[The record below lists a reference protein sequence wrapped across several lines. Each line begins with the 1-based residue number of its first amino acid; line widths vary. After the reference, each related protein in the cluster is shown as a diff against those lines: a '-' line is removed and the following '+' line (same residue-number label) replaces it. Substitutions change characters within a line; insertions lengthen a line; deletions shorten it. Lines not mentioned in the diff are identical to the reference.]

1 VQLPLVSSEQVV
13 AVELVL
19 LEEMVELAVEVMESL
34 TPLQVM
40 ENLGLLTLEVVVVEP
55 ATTVALH
62 KEAEMVDLD

>member
-1 VQLPLVSSEQVV
+1 
-13 AVELVL
+13 
-19 LEEMVELAVEVMESL
+19 MVELAVEVMESL